1 MEAERKK
8 RAVVLES
15 EGVRESAINKAEG
28 YKQSKILASEAKKV
42 EQINMAKG
50 KTIKLLVAKLYP
62 HTLSYP
68 GAALATIAKAEA
80 RAKALRVVGDVIGR
94 TVWNF

>member
-15 EGVRESAINKAEG
+15 EGVRESAINRAEG
-28 YKQSKILASEAKKV
+28 YKQSKILASEAKKI

-50 KTIKLLVAKLYP
+50 NNQLLLNINY
-62 HTLSYP
+62 T
-68 GAALATIAKAEA
+68 
-80 RAKALRVVGDVIGR
+80 
-94 TVWNF
+94 